1 MAKFSKK
8 VMGKEVGSAAVY
20 AEPHTMSGKTTVKS
34 GRPVPSGEKT
44 TPTRVNGPQ
53 PFTTDSYKNAVTKP
67 GNGVDSVNMSVGG
80 YTKKNDQPVNKHG
93 EMKIRGTGAATK
105 GVMARG
111 PMA

>member
-1 MAKFSKK
+1 MAKYSMKK
-8 VMGKEVGSAAVY
+8 NGKEVGDAKVY
-20 AEPHTMSGKTTVKS
+20 AEPHTMSGKKMTTAKA
-34 GRPVPSGEKT
+34 
-44 TPTRVNGPQ
+44 
-53 PFTTDSYKNAVTKP
+53 AVTKP
-67 GNGVDSVNMSVGG
+67 GNGVDNVNMSVGG